1 MPGLYV
7 GIRSRADFDYA
18 RVLISTALSDGDETW
33 WHPNGW
39 CTVPVVDLFV
49 SYIHAT
55 VPSVVKTSPIP
66 SDTGVHPL
74 CRWQNSRGG
83 HQT

>member
-18 RVLISTALSDGDETW
+18 RFLISTALSDGDEMW

-39 CTVPVVDLFV
+39 CTVPEVDVYV
-49 SYIHAT
+49 SYINAT
-55 VPSVVKTSPIP
+55 VPLVVEISLRHKS
-66 SDTGVHPL
+66 SS
-74 CRWQNSRGG
+74 SR
-83 HQT
+83 QMANQ